1 MGVLSDLVEQ
11 YFKANDWDYEC
22 SSSEEGL
29 FLAGIE
35 AENSEFDVVVHADDS
50 VNQLTCFCICQEP
63 VPEEM
68 MKAVAEYI
76 IRVNF
81 SNVLAVYDMDFD
93 EGSIRMR
100 SSINV
105 VDMTPTP
112 EMVDTV
118 IHGSITMADVYYPG
132 LMAVIAEEMSP
143 EEAYESCM
151 NNLQNLFDEDDE

>member
-1 MGVLSDLVEQ
+1 
-11 YFKANDWDYEC
+11 
-22 SSSEEGL
+22 
-29 FLAGIE
+29 
-35 AENSEFDVVVHADDS
+35 
-50 VNQLTCFCICQEP
+50 
-63 VPEEM
+63 
-68 MKAVAEYI
+68 
-76 IRVNF
+76 
-81 SNVLAVYDMDFD
+81 
-93 EGSIRMR
+93 MR